1 MHCAPLLLLGAAAL
15 TTAGCVRYP
24 REDTSESRSVELG
37 AARDVRVQLEMGAG
51 ELRIEP
57 GSGKLLEADFR
68 YSIAQWRP
76 ELKYDVSANR
86 GYLTLRQ
93 PQIHGFSTGDQENRW
108 DLRLND
114 KIPLDLRINL
124 GAGEGNL
131 RLSGMA
137 LRRLEVGVGAGQLN
151 IDLRGPWD
159 ENMEATIRGGVGEAT
174 VRLPREAGVRVR
186 ATGGIGGI
194 EAQGLRKE
202 GEYFFNEA
210 YDKPGARLRLDISG
224 GIGQI
229 RLIG

>member
-1 MHCAPLLLLGAAAL
+1 MHCPPLLIVSAAAL
-15 TTAGCVRYP
+15 FLAGCVRYP
-24 REDTSESRSVELG
+24 RQDTSESRSVEIG
-37 AARDVRVQLEMGAG
+37 AAREVRIQLEMGAG
-51 ELRIEP
+51 ELHVEP
-57 GSGKLLEADFR
+57 GSGKLMEADFH

-76 ELKYDVSANR
+76 ELKYEVSASR

-93 PQIHGFSTGDQENRW
+93 PRIHGFNTGDQVNRW

-114 KIPLDLRINL
+114 KAPMDLRVNL

-137 LRRLEVGVGAGQLN
+137 LRRLDIGVGAGQLN

-159 ENMEATIRGGVGEAT
+159 DNLEATIRGGVGEAT

-202 GEYFFNEA
+202 GEYYINDA
-210 YDKPGARLRLDISG
+210 YDKPGARLRHDIS
-224 GIGQI
+224 
-229 RLIG
+229 